1 MTSEQLERQIRQQP
15 RMCMNKVIRLIDD
28 ALASCVLREQALDPA
43 VLSWPWGDLWPVE
56 APLRLLAE
64 YLHETQV
71 PIENQVWPQAMED
84 YDG

>member
-1 MTSEQLERQIRQQP
+1 MTSDQLERQIRQQP
-15 RMCMNKVIRLIDD
+15 RTGVYKVSRLIDD

-64 YLHETQV
+64 YLHEN
-71 PIENQVWPQAMED
+71 PPRKESE
-84 YDG
+84 